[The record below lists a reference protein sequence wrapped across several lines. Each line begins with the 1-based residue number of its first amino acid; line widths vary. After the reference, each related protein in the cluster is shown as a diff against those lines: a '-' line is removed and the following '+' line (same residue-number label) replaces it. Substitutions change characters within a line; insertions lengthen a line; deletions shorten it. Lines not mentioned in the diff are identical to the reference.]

1 MILNFGTKDIN
12 TDDFTPQEGRVRV
25 TTDVLNSRV
34 TLKKTEQLLHKYH
47 TSDYLNLILVEK
59 FIDNTLVHTWSWYEP
74 ITKEE
79 TKEFP
84 YDPYKLYH
92 TNYNNTKRST
102 LTKEERR
109 RRACAYAAQYREDH
123 REEVLQK
130 KREYARRKYAE
141 SHPKSAP
148 RTRKT
153 PKEYCD
159 EHKEEERQRV
169 RDYYQTNKEK
179 MREKARRYYQ
189 TNKEKLKERARRYY
203 HTHKEDRQQKQREYY
218 EKNKDRWKTYYNFN
232 K

>member
-74 ITKEE
+74 ITTEE
-79 TKEFP
+79 LNEFP
-84 YDPYKLYH
+84 YDPYI
-92 TNYNNTKRST
+92 NYNKTRRST
-102 LTKEERR
+102 LTDEERR
-109 RRACAYAAQYREDH
+109 RRACAYAAKYREDH

-141 SHPKSAP
+141 SHPHTTPK
-148 RTRKT
+148 TRKD
-153 PKEYCD
+153 PKEYYD
-159 EHKEEERQRV
+159 EHKEEERQRF

-179 MREKARRYYQ
+179 MREKARIYYQ

-203 HTHKEDRQQKQREYY
+203 HNHKEDRQQKQKEYY